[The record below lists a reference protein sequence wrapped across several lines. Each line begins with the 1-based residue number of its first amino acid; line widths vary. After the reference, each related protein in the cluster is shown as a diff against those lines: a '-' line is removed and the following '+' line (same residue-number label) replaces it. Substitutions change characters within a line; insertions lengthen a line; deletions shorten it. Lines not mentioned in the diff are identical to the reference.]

1 MKRTLWVV
9 AGEFP
14 VDRSRGRSRIGA
26 RRANR
31 AVGGFMRAIT
41 FHISVPKWFLC
52 KGLGRFR
59 KSVYWGRV
67 STLRL
72 RDIPEQPL
80 PGDDWVRVRPLL
92 GGVCGS
98 DVEMILLGN
107 PPDSFAKAFIIEP
120 VVLGHENVAVV
131 TERGPAARDVP
142 EGMRVN
148 VDPVIACSAR
158 GLAPCPSCRAGQF
171 CACHNQAQ
179 GQEGLGFSVGHSGA
193 VGGSWADSFVAH
205 TSQLVRV
212 PDGLTDAQAVL
223 VDPISAS
230 VHAVLRRPPTDEDQD
245 VLVLGCGLV
254 GLGIIVFLR
263 AMGFKGRIFATARY
277 RFQQTLALHLGAD
290 ECWDRRDL
298 KQKDYFDRLAA
309 MYGLRAVRGKY
320 GKKILLGGV
329 DLVYDALGN
338 RRSVEDS
345 LRLVRPQGTVV
356 IVGMGHPRWV
366 DWDPVPYKQLTVMGS
381 HGRGIEAWKGGH
393 RHTYEIVHDL
403 MAEGFFPA
411 DRLLTHIFPLE
422 DYRTALRILTH
433 KGRHGAVHAAFRV
446 SG

>member
-1 MKRTLWVV
+1 M
-9 AGEFP
+9 
-14 VDRSRGRSRIGA
+14 DGRSATCETGHD
-26 RRANR
+26 
-31 AVGGFMRAIT
+31 VRAIT

-52 KGLGRFR
+52 KGLGRFAR
-59 KSVYWGRV
+59 SVYWGRL

-98 DVEMILLGN
+98 DVEMIRLGN

-120 VVLGHENVAVV
+120 VVLGHENVGIV
-131 TERGPAARDVP
+131 TERGQGARDVP

-148 VDPVIACSAR
+148 VDPVMACAAR
-158 GLAPCPSCRAGQF
+158 GLGPCPSCRAGQF
-171 CACHNQAQ
+171 CACYNQAQ
-179 GQEGLGFSVGHSGA
+179 GQDGLGFSVGHSGT

-205 TSQLVRV
+205 KSQLVPV
-212 PDGLTDAQAVL
+212 PDGLTDPQAVL

-230 VHAVLRRPPTDEDQD
+230 VHAVLRRPPGDEDQD

-254 GLGIIVFLR
+254 GLGMIAFLR
-263 AMGFKGRIFATARY
+263 ATGFKGRIFAVARY

-290 ECWDRRDL
+290 VCWDREDL
-298 KQKDYFDRLAA
+298 KQRDYFDRLAEA
-309 MYGLRAVRGKY
+309 YDLRTVRGQY

-329 DLVYDALGN
+329 DLAYDALGN
-338 RRSVEDS
+338 RGSVEDS

-366 DWDPVPYKQLTVMGS
+366 DWDPVPYKQLTVIGS
-381 HGRGIEAWKGGH
+381 HGRGVEEWKGAR
-393 RHTYEIVHDL
+393 RHTYEVVHEL
-403 MAEGFFPA
+403 MAAGCFPA

-422 DYRTALRILTH
+422 DYRTALNVLTH
-433 KGRHGAVHAAFRV
+433 KARHGAVHAAFRV